1 MTDGPFVESKEH
13 IAGFYIIQAA
23 DLDAALAWVEHRR
36 EDCQAM
42 LEDLARSADKIFDW
56 SDAKARNATPT
67 RDIREPA
74 SAGGPAGLYAL
85 AEQTAQSA
93 IGFDEASKLAG
104 ELGVGDDDVMFL
116 VIFSAKSKH
125 ADGNTA
131 GAMMQLAAM
140 TLDDDAVAAK
150 LCRTLAAMSSDAEY
164 QSMMYQLGDIRLATG
179 ANDALRAE
187 IWNETA
193 ILLAGQGR
201 YEEARNRADAA
212 RSLALSSG
220 ASQIAS
226 MALGNKA
233 WTLMQEQ
240 DFMAALKAFEE
251 LAREQEAAG
260 DLANLD
266 ITRQNIEICRQQ
278 LFSA

>member
-1 MTDGPFVESKEH
+1 MTDVNSLRMKSDPR
-13 IAGFYIIQAA
+13 
-23 DLDAALAWVEHRR
+23 LDAGLAGWRATRNSGRLSGTTLPAEL
-36 EDCQAM
+36 Q
-42 LEDLARSADKIFDW
+42 DLARSAEALFDW
-56 SDAKARNATPT
+56 SDAKARNATPSK
-67 RDIREPA
+67 DIREPA

-85 AEQTAQSA
+85 AEKTAQSA
-93 IGFDEASKLAG
+93 IGFDEASKLAK
-104 ELGVGDDDVMFL
+104 ELAVGDDDVMFL
-116 VIFSAKSKH
+116 VVFSAKSQH

-150 LCRTLAAMSSDAEY
+150 LCRTLAAMSSNAEY
-164 QSMMYQLGDIRLATG
+164 QSMMYQLADMRLAFG

-212 RSLALSSG
+212 RSLAQSSG

-233 WTLMQEQ
+233 WVLMQEQ
-240 DFMAALKAFEE
+240 DYMAALRAFEE

-260 DLANLD
+260 DHANLD
-266 ITRQNIEICRQQ
+266 ITRQNIGICRQQ

>member
-1 MTDGPFVESKEH
+1 MMDVNTLRTQTDPR
-13 IAGFYIIQAA
+13 
-23 DLDAALAWVEHRR
+23 LDAALASWRATR
-36 EDCQAM
+36 KSGRLSGTA
-42 LEDLARSADKIFDW
+42 LPADLQDMAHSAEALFDW
-56 SDAKARNATPT
+56 SDANARNSTPSK
-67 RDIREPA
+67 DIREPA

-85 AEQTAQSA
+85 AEKTAQSA
-93 IGFDEASKLAG
+93 IGFDEASTLAR
-104 ELGVGDDDVMFL
+104 ELAVGDDDVMFL
-116 VIFSAKSKH
+116 VVFSAKSQH

-140 TLDDDAVAAK
+140 TMDDDAVAAK

-164 QSMMYQLGDIRLATG
+164 QSMMYQLADIRLATG

-233 WTLMQEQ
+233 WVLMQEQ

-266 ITRQNIEICRQQ
+266 ITRQNIGICRQQ

>member
-1 MTDGPFVESKEH
+1 MMDVNTLRTKSDPR
-13 IAGFYIIQAA
+13 
-23 DLDAALAWVEHRR
+23 LDAALASWRATRQSGRLSGTTLSAEL
-36 EDCQAM
+36 Q
-42 LEDLARSADKIFDW
+42 DLAHAANDLFDW
-56 SDAKARNATPT
+56 GDANARNSTPSK
-67 RDIREPA
+67 DIRESA
-74 SAGGPAGLYAL
+74 STGGPAGLYSL
-85 AEQTAQSA
+85 AEKTAQSA
-93 IGFDEASKLAG
+93 IGFDEASTLAK
-104 ELGVGDDDVMFL
+104 ELAVGDDDLMFL
-116 VIFSAKSKH
+116 VVFSAKSQY

-131 GAMMQLAAM
+131 GAMMQIAAS

-150 LCRTLAAMSSDAEY
+150 LWRTLAAMTSDAGY
-164 QSMMYQLGDIRLATG
+164 QSTLYQLADMRLAFG
-179 ANDALRAE
+179 ANNALRAE

-226 MALGNKA
+226 MALGNKG
-233 WTLMQEQ
+233 WVLMQEQ

-260 DLANLD
+260 DHANLG

>member
-1 MTDGPFVESKEH
+1 
-13 IAGFYIIQAA
+13 
-23 DLDAALAWVEHRR
+23 
-36 EDCQAM
+36 
-42 LEDLARSADKIFDW
+42 
-56 SDAKARNATPT
+56 
-67 RDIREPA
+67 
-74 SAGGPAGLYAL
+74 
-85 AEQTAQSA
+85 
-93 IGFDEASKLAG
+93 
-104 ELGVGDDDVMFL
+104 MFL
-116 VIFSAKSKH
+116 VVFSAKSQH

-164 QSMMYQLGDIRLATG
+164 QSMMYQLADIRLATG

-233 WTLMQEQ
+233 WVLMQEQ